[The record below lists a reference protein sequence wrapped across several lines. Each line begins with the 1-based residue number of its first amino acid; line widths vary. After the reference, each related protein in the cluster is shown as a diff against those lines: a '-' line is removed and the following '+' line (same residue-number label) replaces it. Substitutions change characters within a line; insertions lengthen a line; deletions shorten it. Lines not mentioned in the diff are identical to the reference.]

1 LFLLNFNGALYVVKY
16 VFVVMFRIFIYFHR
30 KEKLEMEIGL
40 KLSASALIAV
50 FSLVAVGLVAGPA
63 LYITVNQVHAKHS
76 FVGGAIVNGRSDP
89 LKITCSTG
97 GSKNTNGLHFSAHTR
112 MGTLHG
118 YWDIASP
125 FTGAENKG
133 GYIYDGK
140 TDGKTYELKGK
151 ETHDGICQA
160 KVPKNIIISGNCG
173 SGDHKIHY
181 ETIRGLNHNFKG
193 TVKCLGHTT
202 NY

>member
-1 LFLLNFNGALYVVKY
+1 MNIKSKLRTSIVIAV
-16 VFVVMFRIFIYFHR
+16 ISFIA
-30 KEKLEMEIGL
+30 IGL
-40 KLSASALIAV
+40 AAGSTLLRAMTVEATPIEG
-50 FSLVAVGLVAGPA
+50 VAQQA
-63 LYITVNQVHAKHS
+63 
-76 FVGGAIVNGRSDP
+76 FVGGAIVHGTSDP
-89 LKITCSTG
+89 QKITCSTG
-97 GSKNTNGLHFSAHTR
+97 SSKNTNGLQFSAHTR
-112 MGTLHG
+112 LGTLHG

-173 SGDHKIHY
+173 TGQQHKINY
-181 ETIRGLNHNFKG
+181 ETVQGLNHIFTG
-193 TVKCLGHTT
+193 TVKCIGHTT

>member
-1 LFLLNFNGALYVVKY
+1 MNIKSNLRTSIVIAVIS
-16 VFVVMFRIFIYFHR
+16 FVA
-30 KEKLEMEIGL
+30 IGL
-40 KLSASALIAV
+40 ATGSTFLRAMTVEATLG
-50 FSLVAVGLVAGPA
+50 GLAQGG
-63 LYITVNQVHAKHS
+63 
-76 FVGGAIVNGRSDP
+76 FVGGAIVHGTSDP
-89 LKITCSTG
+89 QKITCSTG
-97 GSKNTNGLHFSAHTR
+97 SSKNTNGLQFSAHTR
-112 MGTLHG
+112 LGTLHG

-133 GYIYDGK
+133 GYIDGGK

-160 KVPKNIIISGNCG
+160 KVPKNIIISGTCG
-173 SGDHKIHY
+173 TGQHKMHY
-181 ETIRGLNHNFKG
+181 ETIQGLNHIFTG

>member
-1 LFLLNFNGALYVVKY
+1 MKV
-16 VFVVMFRIFIYFHR
+16 
-30 KEKLEMEIGL
+30 EL
-40 KLSASALIAV
+40 KLRTSTLIAIIG
-50 FSLVAVGLVAGPA
+50 LVAVGLAAGPT
-63 LYITVNQVHAKHS
+63 LFVTTNQAYAKHS
-76 FVGGAIVNGRSDP
+76 FVGGAIVHGTSES

-97 GSKNTNGLHFSAHTR
+97 GSKNTNGLYFSAHTR

-125 FTGAENKG
+125 FAGAENKG

-173 SGDHKIHY
+173 TSNQHKVHY
-181 ETIRGLNHNFKG
+181 ETIRGLSHTFTG

>member
-1 LFLLNFNGALYVVKY
+1 MNFKSRLKTSIVIAVIS
-16 VFVVMFRIFIYFHR
+16 FMA
-30 KEKLEMEIGL
+30 IGL
-40 KLSASALIAV
+40 A
-50 FSLVAVGLVAGPA
+50 AGSTLLRA
-63 LYITVNQVHAKHS
+63 MTVEATLMEEFAQQA
-76 FVGGAIVNGRSDP
+76 FVGGAIVHGTSDP
-89 LKITCSTG
+89 QKVTCSTG
-97 GSKNTNGLHFSAHTR
+97 GSKNTNGLQFSAHTR
-112 MGTLHG
+112 LGTLHG
-118 YWDIASP
+118 YWDIASS

-173 SGDHKIHY
+173 SGQHKIHY
-181 ETIRGLNHNFKG
+181 ETISGLNHIFTG

>member
-1 LFLLNFNGALYVVKY
+1 MSVKSK
-16 VFVVMFRIFIYFHR
+16 F
-30 KEKLEMEIGL
+30 G
-40 KLSASALIAV
+40 SGT
-50 FSLVAVGLVAGPA
+50 LVAIVGIVAIGMMVGPA
-63 LYITVNQVHAKHS
+63 LLRGITIEAA
-76 FVGGAIVNGRSDP
+76 FVGGAIVNGHSEP
-89 LKITCSTG
+89 QKVTCSTG
-97 GSKNTNGLHFSAHTR
+97 GSKNTNGLYFSAHTR
-112 MGTLHG
+112 MGTMHG

-133 GYIYDGK
+133 GYISEGK

-160 KVPKNIIISGNCG
+160 KVPKNIVISGTCG
-173 SGDHKIHY
+173 TGQHKIHY
-181 ETIRGLNHNFKG
+181 ETIKGLNHVFTG

>member
-1 LFLLNFNGALYVVKY
+1 MNVKSK
-16 VFVVMFRIFIYFHR
+16 F
-30 KEKLEMEIGL
+30 G
-40 KLSASALIAV
+40 SGTLIAIV
-50 FSLVAVGLVAGPA
+50 GIVAIGMIVGPA
-63 LYITVNQVHAKHS
+63 LLRGIAVEAA
-76 FVGGAIVNGRSDP
+76 FVGGAIVNGHSDP
-89 LKITCSTG
+89 QKITCSTG
-97 GSKNTNGLHFSAHTR
+97 GSKNTNGLYFSAHTR
-112 MGTLHG
+112 LGTMHG

-133 GYIYDGK
+133 GYISEGK

-160 KVPKNIIISGNCG
+160 KVPKNIVISGTCG
-173 SGDHKIHY
+173 TGTHKIQY
-181 ETIRGLNHNFKG
+181 DTVKGLNHVFKG

>member
-1 LFLLNFNGALYVVKY
+1 MRTITRGFYINISWP
-16 VFVVMFRIFIYFHR
+16 FRILKYFHR
-30 KEKLEMEIGL
+30 RKKSRMSFKLNLGKSIV
-40 KLSASALIAV
+40 IAV
-50 FSLVAVGLVAGPA
+50 IA
-63 LYITVNQVHAKHS
+63 LLGIAISVSPTLHMTANQALAKHS
-76 FVGGAIVNGRSDP
+76 FVGGAIVHGTSDSQ
-89 LKITCSTG
+89 KITCSTG

-112 MGTLHG
+112 MGTMHG

-133 GYIYDGK
+133 GYIYEGK

-173 SGDHKIHY
+173 TGQHKIHY
-181 ETIRGLNHNFKG
+181 ETIKGLNHIFTG
-193 TVKCLGHTT
+193 SVKCLGHTT
-202 NY
+202 S

>member
-1 LFLLNFNGALYVVKY
+1 MDNASNVKDRLTIA
-16 VFVVMFRIFIYFHR
+16 VMISLIA
-30 KEKLEMEIGL
+30 IGL
-40 KLSASALIAV
+40 AAGST
-50 FSLVAVGLVAGPA
+50 LVYATNIEV
-63 LYITVNQVHAKHS
+63 YAKHS
-76 FVGGAIVNGRSDP
+76 FVGGAIVIGQSDSQ
-89 LKITCSTG
+89 KISCSTG

-140 TDGKTYELKGK
+140 SDGKTYELKGK

-160 KVPKNIIISGNCG
+160 KVPKNIIMSGNCG
-173 SGDHKIHY
+173 TGVHKIHY
-181 ETIRGLNHNFKG
+181 ETISGLSHTFTG
-193 TVKCLGHTT
+193 SVKCLGHTSQ
-202 NY
+202 

>member
-1 LFLLNFNGALYVVKY
+1 MNIKSNLRTSIVVA
-16 VFVVMFRIFIYFHR
+16 VISFVA
-30 KEKLEMEIGL
+30 IGL
-40 KLSASALIAV
+40 ATGSTFLRAMTVEATLG
-50 FSLVAVGLVAGPA
+50 GLAQQA
-63 LYITVNQVHAKHS
+63 
-76 FVGGAIVNGRSDP
+76 FVGGAIVHGTSDP
-89 LKITCSTG
+89 QKITCSTG
-97 GSKNTNGLHFSAHTR
+97 SSKNTNGLQFSAHTR
-112 MGTLHG
+112 LGTLHG

-133 GYIYDGK
+133 GYINEGK

-160 KVPKNIIISGNCG
+160 KVPKNIIISGTCG
-173 SGDHKIHY
+173 TGEHKIHY
-181 ETIRGLNHNFKG
+181 ETIQGLNHVFKG

>member
-1 LFLLNFNGALYVVKY
+1 
-16 VFVVMFRIFIYFHR
+16 M
-30 KEKLEMEIGL
+30 EMGL
-40 KLSASALIAV
+40 KLGTSTMIAV
-50 FSLVAVGLVAGPA
+50 FSIVAVGLVAGP
-63 LYITVNQVHAKHS
+63 TVYMTANQVHAKHS
-76 FVGGAIVNGRSDP
+76 FVGGAIVHGTSDAM
-89 LKITCSTG
+89 KITCSTG
-97 GSKNTNGLHFSAHTR
+97 SSKNTNGLHFSAHVR

-133 GYIYDGK
+133 GYINEGK

-173 SGDHKIHY
+173 SGEHKIHY
-181 ETIRGLNHNFKG
+181 ETVQGLNHVFKG